1 MNKKVREQI
10 MKVRDTALINMLDF
24 SGVQNV
30 ANEMGF
36 LELVVYIEEHPEEYG
51 NFILTGEV

>member
-36 LELVVYIEEHPEEYG
+36 LELVV
-51 NFILTGEV
+51 

>member
-10 MKVRDTALINMLDF
+10 MKVRDTALINMMDF
-24 SGVQNV
+24 AGVQNV

-36 LELVVYIEEHPEEYG
+36 LELVVYIAEHPDEYS
-51 NFILTGEV
+51 NFILTGEI

>member
-1 MNKKVREQI
+1 

-24 SGVQNV
+24 AGVQNV